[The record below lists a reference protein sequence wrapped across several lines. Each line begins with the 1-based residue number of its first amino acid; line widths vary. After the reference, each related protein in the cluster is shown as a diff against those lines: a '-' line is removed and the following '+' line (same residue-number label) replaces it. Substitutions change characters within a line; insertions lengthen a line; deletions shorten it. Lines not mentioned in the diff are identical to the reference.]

1 MRLDS
6 TQALERLAVA
16 EAVDSSWL
24 CRAARAL
31 DELDQSFSRLEL
43 ELNGAAGE
51 LVDATRRN
59 PRLARAASRAR
70 ADRQRLHEQ
79 ARSLRRRLVLAT
91 KDAGLGLELKAE
103 LMGLSREANAYFRRV
118 RRFMW
123 ESFARA
129 TPDERSA
136 SALGGFR
143 SRCVK

>member
-6 TQALERLAVA
+6 THALERLAVE
-16 EAVDSSWL
+16 EAVDASWL

-31 DELDQSFSRLEL
+31 DELDQSLSRLER
-43 ELNGAAGE
+43 EVDGPAGE
-51 LVDATRRN
+51 FVEAKRRS

-70 ADRQRLHEQ
+70 ADRQRLHDQ

-91 KDAGLGLELKAE
+91 KDAGQGLELKAE
-103 LMGLSREANAYFRRV
+103 LTSLSCDASAYFRRV

-129 TPDERSA
+129 TPDERGA
-136 SALGGFR
+136 STLGESG
-143 SRCVK
+143 VVA